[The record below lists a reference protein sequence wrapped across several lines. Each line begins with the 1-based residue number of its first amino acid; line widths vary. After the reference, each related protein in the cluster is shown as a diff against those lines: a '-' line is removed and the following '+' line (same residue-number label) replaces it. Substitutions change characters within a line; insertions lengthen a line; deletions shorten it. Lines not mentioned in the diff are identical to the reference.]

1 MKDDLTLIIGAVR
14 YIESQL
20 KEKLSL
26 EDIAFE
32 VGFSKYYF
40 TRLFAKYT
48 GQSPYD
54 YYRGRKLTETIAY
67 MQHHQCKIIDAAF
80 EYGYSSPEVFARA
93 CATVFGKPPSAVR
106 KAIEGG
112 TFHGLNPISEGY
124 LWFINNYAYEPVVK
138 VLDRLELGGVGYF
151 TEHFKNPLYRMGP
164 GKLKSLGHTREDPL
178 YLVSWLEPQPMG
190 YMNFVGKTFKEGD
203 SDEGLL
209 IKRLPKMAYLVFE
222 YSLEEG
228 ELPYF
233 YDYVYNKYIPESPY
247 EPVMPIHIEVYGI
260 DGGQTS
266 KLYIPIVP
274 KV

>member
-1 MKDDLTLIIGAVR
+1 MKDDLTLIIGAIR

-26 EDIAFE
+26 EDIAKE

-67 MQHHQCKIIDAAF
+67 MDHHQCKIIDAAF

-93 CATVFGKPPSAVR
+93 CASVFGKPPSAVR
-106 KAIEGG
+106 KSIEEG
-112 TFHGLNPISEGY
+112 TFHGVKPISEGY
-124 LWFINNYAYEPVVK
+124 LWFMNNYAYEPEVK
-138 VLDRLELGGVGYF
+138 VLSQLELGGVGFF
-151 TEHFKNPLYRMGP
+151 TEHFNKPLYGMGP
-164 GKLKSLGHTREDPL
+164 EKLKSLGYSKEAPM
-178 YLVSWLEPQPMG
+178 YLVSWLEKQAMG
-190 YMNFVGKTFKEGD
+190 YMNFVGKVFVEGD
-203 SDEGLL
+203 AEEGLL

-222 YSLEEG
+222 YNLKKD

-233 YDYVYNKYIPESPY
+233 YDYVYNKFIPESPY
-247 EPVMPIHIEVYGI
+247 EPVMPLHIEVYGL
-260 DGGQTS
+260 DGQPTS
-266 KLYIPIVP
+266 KLCIPIVP
-274 KV
+274 RV